1 MNPYGNAMRAPA
13 DFPETS
19 LGGYLPVLRN
29 HAKSPEEPRLSGPAV
44 LAAFAN
50 ALDRL
55 EETIEEETEA
65 LRAHRHVDLD
75 ELNRRKSRCLL
86 ELTRLSRS
94 LPSAPEARLKARLQA
109 LSVKLAENRDVLALH
124 LGAVRE
130 ISDLLVAALG
140 EAESDGTYGMPA
152 GRGNSP

>member
-1 MNPYGNAMRAPA
+1 M
-13 DFPETS
+13 
-19 LGGYLPVLRN
+19 
-29 HAKSPEEPRLSGPAV
+29 
-44 LAAFAN
+44 
-50 ALDRL
+50 
-55 EETIEEETEA
+55 EEETEA

-75 ELNRRKSRCLL
+75 ELNRRKSRSLL